1 MSAQPPL
8 DEATEVASQ
17 PANNTLK
24 IVLITVLVI
33 VLSAASAGG
42 VWYFL
47 SGKSHSASE
56 KSAEGETE
64 AAAEAE
70 APAEETEESENGDE
84 KAAEP
89 IFVTLE
95 PFTVN
100 LLPEG
105 QFLQATFVLQIKNE
119 KEAELIKVF
128 MPQIRSRL
136 LLMLS
141 GKTADALS
149 SQQGKTDLIKE
160 IKQLISQP
168 FKAGQKPVTVEEVHV
183 TAFIIQ

>member
-1 MSAQPPL
+1 MSAQPPF
-8 DEATEVASQ
+8 DEKTQVASQ
-17 PANNTLK
+17 PANNTFK

-47 SGKSHSASE
+47 SGKSHSSHE
-56 KSAEGETE
+56 KGAEAE
-64 AAAEAE
+64 AEAEAE
-70 APAEETEESENGDE
+70 APDEDAENGDE
-84 KAAEP
+84 KTAEP
-89 IFVTLE
+89 IFVALD

-119 KEAELIKVF
+119 KQAERIKVF

-168 FKAGQKPVTVEEVHV
+168 FNAGQKPVTVEEVHV

>member
-8 DEATEVASQ
+8 NEESPVASA

-24 IVLITVLVI
+24 IVLITLLVI
-33 VLSAASAGG
+33 LLSAGSAGG

-47 SGKSHSASE
+47 SGKSSNSHDKE
-56 KSAEGETE
+56 
-64 AAAEAE
+64 AEAE
-70 APAEETEESENGDE
+70 VKAEEPAEEAEQAESGDE

-89 IFVTLE
+89 IFVSLE

-105 QFLQATFVLQIKNE
+105 QFLQATFVLQIKDE
-119 KEAELIKVF
+119 KEAERVKVF

-141 GKTADALS
+141 GKTAEALS